1 MSEPA
6 VQPAPKKGMSTGAK
20 IAIGCVIAL
29 LLCIGACVAFVGVGG
44 MWLKNK
50 VQGMSERY
58 EKDPDA
64 AAYDAALMAFKL
76 NPDLEIVSQDEA
88 TKTITVRDKKDG
100 KEVTFNLDDIK
111 AGRLS
116 IESGGEKGNIGVQGG
131 ENGQGGSMTVE
142 SDKGKMV
149 LGGGD
154 AAALPVWL
162 PAYPGARTDG
172 VSSLESNGEKSGTFT
187 IHTADTVDQVLAF
200 YESRLKSDG
209 FEVNKATLNIPGAV
223 SANLT
228 AKSANRTLNVTV
240 ATQEGETQGLVA
252 YSEKP

>member
-6 VQPAPKKGMSTGAK
+6 VQPAPKKGMSTGIKVLLGCLLGMVLLGLGTCAACYFAANKAK
-20 IAIGCVIAL
+20 TFLQDKAA
-29 LLCIGACVAFVGVGG
+29 
-44 MWLKNK
+44 
-50 VQGMSERY
+50 RY
-58 EKDPDA
+58 ENDPDA

-76 NPDLEIVSQDEA
+76 NPDVEIVAQDET

-100 KEVTFNLDDIK
+100 KEITFNLEDIK
-111 AGRLS
+111 SGHLS
-116 IESGGEKGNIGVQGG
+116 MTSDGEKVNIGVQGA

-149 LGGGD
+149 LGSGE
-154 AAALPVWL
+154 AAAVPGWI

-172 VSSLESNGEKSGTFT
+172 VSSLEANGEKSGTYT
-187 IHTADTVDQVLAF
+187 IHTADTVEQVLAF
-200 YESRLKSDG
+200 FEEKLKADG

-228 AKSANRTLNVTV
+228 AKTANRTLNVTV

-252 YSEKP
+252 FTEKP